1 MKLKHGDQKRLADAA
16 GVSVQFINDIVQG
29 RKHCPGS
36 LAVKLELI
44 SEQVLGRK
52 VLAKEWILAG
62 LGMALQKGGRND
74 HGLQK
79 KVVEK

>member
-36 LAVKLELI
+36 LAVKLERV
-44 SEQVLGRK
+44 SVDVLGRH
-52 VLAKEWILAG
+52 VTSSTWILAG
-62 LGMALQKGGRND
+62 LGMALQKGETD
-74 HGLQK
+74 Q
-79 KVVEK
+79 